1 MCTLMTFSSEVFNA
15 NKDRILGQIT
25 SDGASNNDGWNL
37 IIAGD
42 KEEDAIFFQC
52 LTLDWIVGVLTATTK
67 FKRFWLHARK
77 STTKVSGLSG
87 CHGFRSYTGWFIQ
100 HNGIL
105 RSGRAD
111 KLPVDSMVISEL
123 LEYMSA
129 NHVAQWLLAKE
140 SYANVFMINPTEGQ
154 YQVVRCEQGSLHTDG
169 LGNYSSNSIKEVCEQ
184 EVPKGYHSTHTFTV
198 ERPKPVYQ
206 SYGYS
211 GRSYHDDA
219 EGWDNNSKWNLVT
232 QKWESEKPSAPVKVE
247 PKKPYYAP
255 LMVATKKPATPATY
269 LSKYEEFD
277 WVGLTEAECI
287 ILVPDLNDA
296 ELEDLFYS
304 RAWDVTGVP
313 KDVFNQSP
321 KKQRATLG
329 RLYAKNKTERRTKKI
344 LSQN

>member
-15 NKDRILGQIT
+15 NKDMILARVS

-42 KEEDAIFFQC
+42 REEDAVFFQC
-52 LTLDWIVGVLTATTK
+52 LDLNWITGLLSATTN

-87 CHGFRSYTGWFIQ
+87 CHGFRSYTGWFVQ

-111 KLPVDSMVISEL
+111 KLPVDSMVVSEL

-140 SYANVFMINPTEGQ
+140 TYANVFMINPTDGM

-169 LGNYSSNSIKEVCEQ
+169 LGNYSSNSIKGVCEQ
-184 EVPKGYHSTHTFTV
+184 EVPKGYHSTHTFIV

-206 SYGYS
+206 PYGYS
-211 GRSYHDDA
+211 GRSYHDD
-219 EGWDNNSKWNLVT
+219 EDVWSNNTRWNQST
-232 QKWESEKPSAPVKVE
+232 QKWEDTKPVVTPKVE
-247 PKKPYYAP
+247 PKKPYYQP
-255 LMVATKKPATPATY
+255 LLVQTKAMEEA
-269 LSKYEEFD
+269 EEFAWTD
-277 WVGLTEAECI
+277 LTEAECI
-287 ILVPDLNDA
+287 ILIPDLNDD

-313 KDVFNQSP
+313 KDIFNQSP

-329 RLYAKNKTERRTKKI
+329 RLYAKSNTERRSKK
-344 LSQN
+344 LLAKN